1 MRIFFAFKASLPG
14 MVLSKL
20 TPSFNCSHTKDPIR
34 IHHKRQQVAIPVFFI
49 GLLVWIKTICTKRD
63 APTVAYTCGQ
73 TKGFDF
79 YTPSI
84 SLTNIS
90 STSLLQCLKPPDTC
104 AEANYYRGELSELD
118 PRLPSL
124 YLEYGY
130 TPSGK
135 GYPFYGITVAD
146 DSQIYSQI
154 NNQLAQW
161 NISGLA
167 NNPSPTFNQVTESY
181 LRANAILVVCP
192 ASDSSPSLVAAAQSL
207 YTGLL
212 STLSWEGK
220 HDQAVVFFPSQA
232 AIEAN
237 VTAEGYEKG
246 VKIAAAIVVNEVD
259 LLQGPKWDYSIR
271 VNFTQNYEMT
281 QETVGCLYANCAF
294 QYTVPTT
301 NFLVNPF
308 QKPAK
313 ADFMF
318 GYTYSAFSTLQKS
331 VDDFILNSVSTQG
344 PVETTISLGLFPEPA
359 FHSDD
364 FLTVIAASLALFF
377 VLAFLYPVSRYLRAL
392 VLEKETKIKETMKI
406 MGLSAWAANLA
417 WVITMVAQSSVTV
430 LLMTLLGARTVFSY
444 SNSFLIFLF
453 LFVFSLALVMFVFLV
468 STFFSKAKTAATAG
482 TIIFFATF
490 FPYYALTGPGT
501 AGPRAKAAACLL
513 APTCLGLGAD
523 VLAAFEGGLMG
534 LQWDNIHVQPGETNF
549 SFTAAIGML
558 LLDTV
563 LYGLLAAYL
572 EAVLPSEFGTHLPFY
587 FPLLPSY
594 WEGLWKRLRWSW
606 RRCLGGR
613 GTVDDDSAAAAGEVG
628 QPLLT
633 LAEDYEESDRYE
645 LEGEGAIVE
654 GDEEDAPLIEP
665 VDPELR
671 RQAVEGRSLI
681 IRNLRK
687 VFETTSGNRVAVDRL
702 NMEMYE
708 GQITVLLGHNGA
720 GKSTT
725 ISMLTGLL
733 PPTSGDARVRGLS
746 MTRDMSGIRQQMG
759 LCPQHD
765 TLWPELTVT
774 EHLELFGV
782 LKGVKP
788 GRALKE
794 EVAKMIS
801 EVGLQDKALVE
812 SCQLS
817 GGMKRKLSLGMAL
830 IGDSKVV
837 LLDEPTS
844 GNFLPFLP
852 LSLSPFAPSR
862 HSAHLKLL
870 FIYSFRRGHLL
881 PAANL
886 GGARTKQ
893 AGAGDAAVD
902 AFYGRG

>member
-1 MRIFFAFKASLPG
+1 MEP
-14 MVLSKL
+14 
-20 TPSFNCSHTKDPIR
+20 
-34 IHHKRQQVAIPVFFI
+34 
-49 GLLVWIKTICTKRD
+49 
-63 APTVAYTCGQ
+63 
-73 TKGFDF
+73 
-79 YTPSI
+79 
-84 SLTNIS
+84 
-90 STSLLQCLKPPDTC
+90 
-104 AEANYYRGELSELD
+104 NYYRGELSELD

-135 GYPFYGITVAD
+135 GYPFYGVTIGD

-154 NNQLAQW
+154 NTILSLR

-181 LRANAILVVCP
+181 LKAKAILVICP
-192 ASDSSPSLVAAAQSL
+192 ASASSPSLVAAAQSL

-212 STLSWEGK
+212 STLTWVGE

-232 AIEAN
+232 VLEAN

-246 VKIAAAIVVNEVD
+246 VKVAAAIVVNEVD
-259 LLQGPKWDYSIR
+259 LQQGPKWDYSIR
-271 VNFTQNYEMT
+271 VNFTQNYEMV
-281 QETVGCLYANCAF
+281 QESVGCLYADCGF

-318 GYTYSAFSTLQKS
+318 GYTYSAFATLQKA
-331 VDDFILNSVSTQG
+331 VDDYILNSVSRQG

-406 MGLSAWAANLA
+406 MGLSAWAANLS
-417 WVITMVAQSSVTV
+417 WVITMVAQSTVTV

-444 SNSFLIFLF
+444 SNPFLIFLF
-453 LFVFSLALVMFVFLV
+453 LFIFSLALVMFVFLV

-482 TIIFFATF
+482 TVLFFATF

-501 AGPRAKAAACLL
+501 AGTRTKAAACLL

-523 VLAAFEGGLMG
+523 VIAAFEGGLMG
-534 LQWDNIHVQPGETNF
+534 LQWDNIKVKPGETNF
-549 SFTAAIGML
+549 SFNDAVGML
-558 LLDTV
+558 LLDAV

-594 WEGLWKRLRWSW
+594 WRGVWRKLKRSW
-606 RRCLGGR
+606 RRFRGGR
-613 GTVDDDSAAAAGEVG
+613 GRGREGGSVDGDDAAAGEG
-628 QPLLT
+628 SQPLLT
-633 LAEDYEESDRYE
+633 LVEDDEDG
-645 LEGEGAIVE
+645 EGEAAAAVVE
-654 GDEEDAPLIEP
+654 DDEEDAPLIEP

-671 RQAVEGRSLI
+671 RQAAEGRSLS

-687 VFETTSGNRVAVDRL
+687 VFKTTSGNRVAVDRL

-746 MTRDMSGIRQQMG
+746 MTRDMSGIRQHMG

-788 GRALKE
+788 GGALKE
-794 EVAKMIS
+794 EVTRMIG

-812 SCQLS
+812 SSQLS

-830 IGDSKVV
+830 IGDSSVV

-844 GNFLPFLP
+844 GNFLLPPSIPPSLP
-852 LSLSPFAPSR
+852 LPSQLTIPFFPISFFLSLLQVLTPTPDDRS
-862 HSAHLKLL
+862 
-870 FIYSFRRGHLL
+870 
-881 PAANL
+881 
-886 GGARTKQ
+886 GGCWK
-893 AGAGDAAVD
+893 GISG
-902 AFYGRG
+902 GG

>member
-1 MRIFFAFKASLPG
+1 M
-14 MVLSKL
+14 
-20 TPSFNCSHTKDPIR
+20 
-34 IHHKRQQVAIPVFFI
+34 
-49 GLLVWIKTICTKRD
+49 WIKTICTKRD
-63 APTVAYTCGQ
+63 APTVAYACGQ

-79 YTPSI
+79 YTPSL
-84 SLTNIS
+84 SLTNLTDIP
-90 STSLLQCLKPPDTC
+90 LLQCLKPPDTC
-104 AEANYYRGELSELD
+104 IEPNYYRGELSELD

-135 GYPFYGITVAD
+135 GYPFYGVTISD

-154 NNQLAQW
+154 NDVLALR

-181 LRANAILVVCP
+181 LKANAILVICP
-192 ASDSSPSLVAAAQSL
+192 ASASSPSLVAAAQSL
-207 YTGLL
+207 YLGLL
-212 STLSWEGK
+212 STLTWTGA

-232 AIEAN
+232 ALEAN

-246 VKIAAAIVVNEVD
+246 VKVAAAIVVNEVD

-271 VNFTQNYEMT
+271 VNFTQNYEMV
-281 QETVGCLYANCAF
+281 QESVGCLHADCGF

-318 GYTYSAFSTLQKS
+318 GYTYSAFATLQKS
-331 VDDFILNSVSTQG
+331 VDDYILNSVSSQG

-406 MGLSAWAANLA
+406 MGLSAWAANLS
-417 WVITMVAQSSVTV
+417 WVITMVAQSTLTV

-444 SNSFLIFLF
+444 SNPFLIFLF
-453 LFVFSLALVMFVFLV
+453 LFIFSLALVMFVFLV

-482 TIIFFATF
+482 TVLFFATF

-501 AGPRAKAAACLL
+501 AGTRTKAAACLL

-534 LQWDNIHVQPGETNF
+534 LQWDNINVKPGETNF
-549 SFTAAIGML
+549 SFNDAIGML
-558 LLDTV
+558 LLDAV

-594 WEGLWKRLRWSW
+594 WQGLWKKVRRSW
-606 RRCLGGR
+606 RRFRGGGR
-613 GTVDDDSAAAAGEVG
+613 GRGGGSVDDDDAAAAGERS

-633 LAEDYEESDRYE
+633 LVEDDEDS
-645 LEGEGAIVE
+645 EGESAAAAAAVVE

-671 RQAVEGRSLI
+671 RQAAEGRSLS

-746 MTRDMSGIRQQMG
+746 MTRDMSGIRQHMG

-794 EVAKMIS
+794 EVTRMIG

-812 SCQLS
+812 SSQLS

-830 IGDSKVV
+830 IGDSSVV

-844 GNFLPFLP
+844 GNFLPSPPSLP
-852 LSLSPFAPSR
+852 PSLTSFHAFSPSLLSLSFPPS
-862 HSAHLKLL
+862 
-870 FIYSFRRGHLL
+870 L
-881 PAANL
+881 PQAWTRTP
-886 GGARTKQ
+886 GGRF
-893 AGAGDAAVD
+893 GGCWN
-902 AFYGRG
+902 GISEGG